1 MSNRSTRRKSIY
13 QRIEETEL
21 NIKATED
28 KLTELKAHLID
39 LNKEREN
46 LEMHQLFELIKSN
59 GISFEQAKNILV
71 KE

>member
-1 MSNRSTRRKSIY
+1 MSNRGARRKSVY

-21 NIKATED
+21 NIK
-28 KLTELKAHLID
+28 LTEEKITELRQNLSE

-59 GISFEQAKNILV
+59 GISFEKAKSILV
-71 KE
+71 KK

>member
-21 NIKATED
+21 NIKAAED
-28 KLTELKAHLID
+28 RLTELKAHLVE